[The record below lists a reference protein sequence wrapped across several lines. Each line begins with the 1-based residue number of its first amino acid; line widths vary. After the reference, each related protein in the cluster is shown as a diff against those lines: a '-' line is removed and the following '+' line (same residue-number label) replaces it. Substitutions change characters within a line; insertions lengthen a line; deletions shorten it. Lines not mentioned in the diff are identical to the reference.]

1 MPIKN
6 LFYFPKTKNFRFW
19 EIEMQ
24 CYKMNCNAV
33 QLGEISIKKMF
44 LKVSLPKNKKIL
56 ILGNESFM
64 MLILLDGVGV
74 KDYETD

>member
-1 MPIKN
+1 
-6 LFYFPKTKNFRFW
+6 
-19 EIEMQ
+19 MQ
-24 CYKMNCNAV
+24 CYKMHCNAV

>member
-1 MPIKN
+1 MSIKN
-6 LFYFPKTKNFRFW
+6 LIYFPKTKNFRFW

-24 CYKMNCNAV
+24 CYKMHCNAV

-56 ILGNESFM
+56 IL
-64 MLILLDGVGV
+64 MLILPDGVGV